1 MITVNGV
8 VDLVAY
14 AGVVVAGG
22 DVRADTAGVAETVD
36 ANVVAVVN
44 TGLKTEN
51 NFKCFRK

>member
-1 MITVNGV
+1 MNTVNGV

-22 DVRADTAGVAETVD
+22 DVRADTAGVAETVH

-44 TGLKTEN
+44 TGLKN
-51 NFKCFRK
+51 KNQFQMF